1 MTHPP
6 SPIPLRPE
14 HRVTFDGLAEEE
26 THWTVILPDPE
37 EGAGVA
43 ELRLP
48 QGVRSLRFVAHAIL
62 AGVSLSTSSP
72 ELLPHLVDLVRK
84 AAVDPA
90 EASNISPAVVTD
102 LLATAAQA
110 LEDQGNLES
119 PAARSDDGH
128 VVVPSPGHYIALQR
142 ALATRDFE
150 RVEGSAFP
158 RASLNRGEAR
168 GYAELRPVPPQH
180 ESMMSPAEIDAMA
193 QRMWQQREELSDQDA
208 DTLDTI
214 SALWIG
220 RARSAS
226 ERVGVYIDDLL
237 KARGLKPKRA
247 GNLRRGGFEH
257 EQRTALWRCLL
268 HLQDLWID
276 IAEATLVE
284 QDKLS
289 GKRQRKTR
297 TLQSRAF
304 IMTDR
309 IGQKRLDGT
318 MDVEAILVTPGEAFG
333 RFLLGPGRQVAL
345 LSSKALQYDPLRQKV
360 EKRLAR
366 YLSWQ
371 WRIAAKRA
379 EFVRRYKVATLLQ
392 EIDLDPRGP
401 QPPSRIRS
409 RLEKALDQL
418 QGDRVIAGWQY
429 GEGWREDKLPRQ
441 GWMDIWCEA
450 HMIVEAPEAIRTA
463 YQNLDQLAAPSP
475 PPPKKPKKRKEPKK
489 KPPKQPK
496 AAKGIYKDL
505 AKRLKQR
512 RLELGITQM
521 VAAEQIRVSQGYI
534 AQIERGR
541 KPSEEVAKK
550 VLRWLG

>member
-1 MTHPP
+1 MTQSD

-26 THWTVILPDPE
+26 TRWTVILPDPE
-37 EGAGVA
+37 EGPGVA

-48 QGVRSLRFVAHAIL
+48 KGVRSLHFVAYTIL
-62 AGVSLSTSSP
+62 AGASLSTSSP
-72 ELLPHLVDLVRK
+72 KLLPRLVDLLRE
-84 AAVDPA
+84 AALYPA
-90 EASNISPAVVTD
+90 ETSDLKAETVAD
-102 LLATAAQA
+102 LLLTAAKA
-110 LEDQGNLES
+110 LEDQGCLES
-119 PAARSDDGH
+119 PAARPEDGYLL
-128 VVVPSPGHYIALQR
+128 VPSPGHYVALQR
-142 ALATRDFE
+142 ALATKDFE

-168 GYAELRPVPPQH
+168 GYAELRPITPQH
-180 ESMMSPAEIDAMA
+180 ESLMSPGEIDALA
-193 QRMWQQREELSDQDA
+193 QHMWQQREELSDQDA

-214 SALWIG
+214 STLWIA

-226 ERVGVYIDDLL
+226 DRVGVYIDDLL
-237 KARGLKPKRA
+237 KARGLKPKKA
-247 GNLRRGGFEH
+247 GNLRRGGFEQ
-257 EQRTALWRCLL
+257 EQRTGLWRCLL

-276 IAEATLVE
+276 IAEATVVE
-284 QDKLS
+284 KDQLS
-289 GKRQRKTR
+289 GRRQRKTR

-304 IMTDR
+304 VLTDR

-345 LSSKALQYDPLRQKV
+345 LSSKALQYDPMRQKV

-371 WRIAAKRA
+371 WRIGAKRA
-379 EFVRRYKVATLLQ
+379 EFVRRYKVQTLLQ
-392 EIDLDPRGP
+392 EVDLDPSGP
-401 QPPSRIRS
+401 QPPSRLRS

-429 GEGWREDKLPRQ
+429 GEGWREDSLPRQ
-441 GWMDIWCEA
+441 GWLDVWCEA
-450 HMIVEAPEAIRTA
+450 HVVVEAPEAIRTA
-463 YQNLDQLAAPSP
+463 YQNLDQLAAPPSP
-475 PPPKKPKKRKEPKK
+475 PKPPSKKLPKKPKAER
-489 KPPKQPK
+489 
-496 AAKGIYKDL
+496 GIYKDL

-521 VAAEQIRVSQGYI
+521 VAAEQIGISQGYI

-541 KPSEEVAKK
+541 KPSEEVART
-550 VLRWLG
+550 VLEWLG

>member
-1 MTHPP
+1 MMQSA
-6 SPIPLRPE
+6 SPVPLRSE
-14 HRVTFDGLAEEE
+14 HRVTFDGLAEGE
-26 THWTVILPDPE
+26 TRWTVILPDPE
-37 EGAGVA
+37 EGAGVV

-48 QGVRSLRFVAHAIL
+48 QGARSLRFVAYAIL

-72 ELLPHLVDLVRK
+72 ELLPHLVELVRK
-84 AAVDPA
+84 AAVNPG
-90 EASNISPAVVTD
+90 ETSNISPEVVTD
-102 LLATAAQA
+102 LLITAAQA
-110 LEDQGNLES
+110 LEDQGTLES
-119 PAARSDDGH
+119 PAARPDDGH
-128 VVVPSPGHYIALQR
+128 VIVPSPGHYIALQR
-142 ALATRDFE
+142 ALATKDFE

-158 RASLNRGEAR
+158 RASLDRGDAR
-168 GYAELRPVPPQH
+168 GYAELRPVTPQH
-180 ESMMSPAEIDAMA
+180 ESLMSPAEIDAMA

-237 KARGLKPKRA
+237 KARGLKPKKA
-247 GNLRRGGFEH
+247 GNLRRGGFEQ

-276 IAEATLVE
+276 IAEATVVE
-284 QDKLS
+284 RDQLS
-289 GKRQRKTR
+289 GRRQRKTR

-309 IGQKRLDGT
+309 IGQKRLDGA

-371 WRIAAKRA
+371 WRIGAKRA

-392 EIDLDPRGP
+392 EVDLDPGGP
-401 QPPSRIRS
+401 QPPSRVRS

-418 QGDRVIAGWQY
+418 HGDAVIAGWQY
-429 GEGWREDKLPRQ
+429 GEGWREDSLPRQ
-441 GWMDIWCEA
+441 GWLDIWCQA
-450 HMIVEAPEAIRTA
+450 HVVVEAPETIRTA
-463 YQNLDQLAAPSP
+463 YQNLDQLAAPP
-475 PPPKKPKKRKEPKK
+475 PPPKPPKK
-489 KPPKQPK
+489 KPKKPK
-496 AAKGIYKDL
+496 AEKGIYKDL

-521 VAAEQIRVSQGYI
+521 VAAEQIGISQGYI

-541 KPSEEVAKK
+541 KPSEEVART
-550 VLRWLG
+550 VLKWMG